1 MRIRAVRSLIVISL
15 VVVLVVAGTTMAWFT
30 DKYTLPS
37 AAEMVVGTLEFT
49 IKDARVIDEVGG
61 EGGDEAQTLTW
72 VAGECKELSW
82 TFKNTGTK
90 TAFFRARP
98 EGIFTQYTYT
108 GDETAWGEGSRIA
121 SKGNWGMYF
130 THNAGSVTETRLLAG
145 QHHDA
150 GKVRVWEE
158 GGKLKVRYETN
169 ANWRLAETHLHV
181 ADNVNAFKNPGG
193 QPAPGQFPYKSNHN
207 LVGSYTY
214 EIAPIPSF
222 DPMYIAA
229 HSVVVGSETEGNV
242 TDDYDKITWSLP
254 DGSPWQEGVDPEGK
268 PDGWFYYC
276 QPVRNGEE
284 ITLVLRGCLDD
295 DAVGGS
301 YEVKL
306 KAESVQ
312 TTHGAAAEEWLGWP
326 GGQ

>member
-72 VAGECKELSW
+72 VAGKCKELSW

-145 QHHDA
+145 QHHEA

-181 ADNVNAFKNPGG
+181 ADDVKAFKNPGG
-193 QPAPGQFPYKSNHN
+193 QPAPGQFPYKGNHN
-207 LVGSYTY
+207 LVESYTY
-214 EIAPIPSF
+214 EIAPIP
-222 DPMYIAA
+222 DYNPVYIAA
-229 HSVVVGSETEGNV
+229 HAELVKGENEGNV
-242 TDDYDKITWSLP
+242 IDDYDKITWSLP
-254 DGSPWQEGVDPEGK
+254 EDSLWMGPDA
-268 PDGWFYYC
+268 DGWFYYC
-276 QPVRNGEE
+276 RPVKSGEE

-312 TTHGAAAEEWLGWP
+312 ASHGAAAAEWDGWP
-326 GGQ
+326 GEEGEQ